1 VALSGHLELVC
12 ALDSRGMSVLRH
24 QSFRAPMHLSKPH
37 FDADALVVNVVN
49 PTAGLL
55 EGDRIAC
62 RVEVETGARLLLTT
76 PSASR
81 AHRMNNGRAELV
93 QQMRVAAGGFL
104 EFWPELFI
112 PQKGT
117 RYSQRTELTVEGD
130 GELLFSESLAP
141 GRVASGESF
150 AYTEL
155 EWATDVRCDTVLV
168 ARERYRLT
176 PEGEAVRTLRSAF
189 PDAYY
194 ASGFVISDR
203 LERHEVWERIH
214 ALHASDAW
222 IGCSR
227 LANRGWAI
235 KLVAAGS
242 VALRRMLQAVRSE
255 LYRAM
260 NRPAPSLRRAGS
272 AW

>member
-1 VALSGHLELVC
+1 
-12 ALDSRGMSVLRH
+12 
-24 QSFRAPMHLSKPH
+24 
-37 FDADALVVNVVN
+37 
-49 PTAGLL
+49 
-55 EGDRIAC
+55 
-62 RVEVETGARLLLTT
+62 VETGARLLLTT

-130 GELLFSESLAP
+130 GNCSSSSPWLPAAWP
-141 GRVASGESF
+141 RVSPLRIQNWSGPRTSV
-150 AYTEL
+150 
-155 EWATDVRCDTVLV
+155 ATPCWWRANAIVF
-168 ARERYRLT
+168 T

-189 PDAYY
+189 SDAYY

>member
-1 VALSGHLELVC
+1 
-12 ALDSRGMSVLRH
+12 
-24 QSFRAPMHLSKPH
+24 MHLSKPH

-117 RYSQRTELTVEGD
+117 RYSQRTELNG
-130 GELLFSESLAP
+130 GGRRGIALLRVP
-141 GRVASGESF
+141 G
-150 AYTEL
+150 
-155 EWATDVRCDTVLV
+155 
-168 ARERYRLT
+168 
-176 PEGEAVRTLRSAF
+176 
-189 PDAYY
+189 
-194 ASGFVISDR
+194 
-203 LERHEVWERIH
+203 
-214 ALHASDAW
+214 
-222 IGCSR
+222 SR
-227 LANRGWAI
+227 PRG
-235 KLVAAGS
+235 LG
-242 VALRRMLQAVRSE
+242 
-255 LYRAM
+255 
-260 NRPAPSLRRAGS
+260 
-272 AW
+272 